1 MGIRERA
8 GAGIRDLISG
18 EGIKDLV
25 AGRIPTADLDDR
37 DPDYIREQLPG
48 LWVLASFYFRADV
61 RGLER
66 IPADGPVLLVGN
78 HSGGNVTPD
87 TMVFTLAFYAHFGVE
102 RRLHPLVHNLV
113 LAMPLPWKLSK
124 FGCVAASPENARLA
138 LERDGVVLVYPGG
151 DWEVHR
157 PSWQENRVDFAD
169 RKGWAKLAIE
179 SDVPIVPL
187 VAVGGQETAIFLSRG
202 ERLARALQL
211 DRLFRLKVLPI
222 SVSIPWGLNVGDML
236 GHWPLPAK
244 LTVEAM
250 EPIHLR
256 ERFGRN
262 PDVDQVYDEVTRTMQ
277 LKLDELAA
285 ERTLPILG

>member
-1 MGIRERA
+1 MGLRSQ
-8 GAGIRDLISG
+8 L
-18 EGIKDLV
+18 KDLASGNGLSQMV
-25 AGRIPTADLDDR
+25 SGRIPRADLDDR
-37 DPDYIREQLPG
+37 DPDYLREQLPG
-48 LWVLASFYFRADV
+48 LWLLASFYFRADV

-66 IPADGPVLLVGN
+66 IPAEGPVLLVGN

-87 TMVFTLAFYAHFGVE
+87 TMVFVLGFVGHFGAE

-113 LAMPLPWKLSK
+113 LAMPLPWKLRK
-124 FGCVAASPENARLA
+124 AGCVAASPENARLA
-138 LERDGVVLVYPGG
+138 LERDAAVLVYPGG

-157 PSWQENRVDFAD
+157 PSWEEGQIDFAG

-179 SDVPIVPL
+179 QDVPIVPL
-187 VAVGGQETAIFLSRG
+187 VSMGGQETAVFLSRG
-202 ERLARALQL
+202 DRLARALRL
-211 DRLFRLKVLPI
+211 DKLFRLKVLPI
-222 SVSIPWGLNVGDML
+222 SLSIPWGLNVGDML

-262 PDVDQVYDEVTRTMQ
+262 PDVDEVYDEVTRVMQ
-277 LKLDELAA
+277 EKLDDLAA
-285 ERTLPILG
+285 ERRLPLIG

>member
-1 MGIRERA
+1 
-8 GAGIRDLISG
+8 
-18 EGIKDLV
+18 
-25 AGRIPTADLDDR
+25 
-37 DPDYIREQLPG
+37 
-48 LWVLASFYFRADV
+48 
-61 RGLER
+61 
-66 IPADGPVLLVGN
+66 
-78 HSGGNVTPD
+78 
-87 TMVFTLAFYAHFGVE
+87 
-102 RRLHPLVHNLV
+102 
-113 LAMPLPWKLSK
+113 MPLPWKLAK

-138 LERDGVVLVYPGG
+138 LDRDGVVLVYPGG

-157 PSWQENRVDFAD
+157 PSWEESRVDFAG

-179 SDVPIVPL
+179 TGAPIVPL

-222 SVSIPWGLNVGDML
+222 SVSIPWGLNIGDML

-256 ERFGRN
+256 DRFGRD
-262 PDVDQVYDEVTRTMQ
+262 PDPDDVYDEVTATMQ
-277 LKLDELAA
+277 EKLDELSA
-285 ERTLPILG
+285 ERRFPLIG

>member
-1 MGIRERA
+1 
-8 GAGIRDLISG
+8 
-18 EGIKDLV
+18 
-25 AGRIPTADLDDR
+25 
-37 DPDYIREQLPG
+37 
-48 LWVLASFYFRADV
+48 
-61 RGLER
+61 
-66 IPADGPVLLVGN
+66 
-78 HSGGNVTPD
+78 
-87 TMVFTLAFYAHFGVE
+87 VE

-124 FGCVAASPENARLA
+124 FGCVAASHENARLA

-157 PSWQENRVDFAD
+157 PSWQESQVDFAG

-179 SDVPIVPL
+179 TGVPIVPL

-250 EPIHLR
+250 EPIDLR
-256 ERFGRN
+256 ERFGPD
-262 PDVDQVYDEVTRTMQ
+262 PDVDEVYDQVTASMQ
-277 LKLDELAA
+277 GKLDELSA
-285 ERTLPILG
+285 ERRLPLVG

>member
-1 MGIRERA
+1 MSLRKRVSQGV
-8 GAGIRDLISG
+8 
-18 EGIKDLV
+18 KDLV
-25 AGRIPTADLDDR
+25 SQRIPDADLDDR

-66 IPADGPVLLVGN
+66 IPAEGPVLLVGN

-87 TMVFTLAFYAHFGVE
+87 TFVFTLAFLGHFGVE

-113 LAMPLPWKLSK
+113 LAMPLPFSLAK
-124 FGCVAASPENARLA
+124 FGCVTASHANARLA
-138 LERDGVVLVYPGG
+138 LDRGAAVLVYPGG

-157 PSWQENRVDFAD
+157 PSWQSARVDFAG
-169 RKGWAKLAIE
+169 RKGWVRLAL
-179 SDVPIVPL
+179 DTGVPVVPL
-187 VAVGGQETAIFLSRG
+187 VAVGGQETSIFLARG
-202 ERLARALQL
+202 ERIARALQL

-222 SVSIPWGLNVGDML
+222 SLAIPWGVNVGDML

-256 ERFGRN
+256 QRFGPD
-262 PDVDQVYDEVTRTMQ
+262 PDVDHVYEEITAVMQ
-277 LKLDELAA
+277 GKLDRLSA
-285 ERTLPILG
+285 ERRLPVVG